1 MLTTLDRYIGRSI
14 LFTTALVLLTLVALA
29 AVFGLIAELDDVG
42 RGNYTLSRALYYTVL
57 TLPGKAWLLF
67 SPAVLLGSLL
77 GLGALANN
85 SEITVMRAA
94 GISTAR
100 IVRAVLITGIGF
112 MVVITLLGEYVVPK
126 TEQFA
131 EKLRLTAL
139 EKRVS
144 VGARSGLWVKSG
156 DLFINIGTVMPDFTL
171 IDLVLYKFDEREL
184 SESVKVAK
192 ATPLTHVESA
202 AGALDTARLNSA
214 QQPFDKNQAK
224 SSGWRLY
231 ELEYTVFSP
240 SGTEVYTVEEEM
252 RAELVSPDV
261 LQGISVSPE
270 NLSIRNL
277 MDQVAY
283 LNANNL
289 DSKRVELALWVK
301 VSSPL
306 ATMVML
312 MLSLPFVFSSQRS
325 GGAGQKIFV
334 GIMLGI
340 GYVLVNKLL
349 TQLGLANGLP
359 PALSAFLPL
368 ILFML
373 IAILGLQRVS

>member
-156 DLFINIGTVMPDFTL
+156 ELFINIGTVMPDFTL
-171 IDLVLYKFDEREL
+171 IDLVLYKFDDREL

-192 ATPLTHVESA
+192 AVPLSDIE
-202 AGALDTARLNSA
+202 ARNAIIDGVPGNSTEEDRNR
-214 QQPFDKNQAK
+214 QRF
-224 SSGWRLY
+224 SSGWRLFD
-231 ELEYTVFSP
+231 LEYTVFNP
-240 SGTEVYTVEEEM
+240 SGAESYTVAEEL
-252 RAELVSPDV
+252 RGELVSPDV

-301 VSSPL
+301 ITSPL

-325 GGAGQKIFV
+325 GGAGQKIFI

-368 ILFML
+368 ILFLL
-373 IAILGLQRVS
+373 IAIFGLQRVS

>member
-144 VGARSGLWVKSG
+144 VGSRSGLWVKSG
-156 DLFINIGTVMPDFTL
+156 ELFINIGTVMPDFTL
-171 IDLVLYKFDEREL
+171 IDLVLYEFDEREL

-192 ATPLTHVESA
+192 AVPLSDIEARNAIIDGVL
-202 AGALDTARLNSA
+202 GNTATEGRNR
-214 QQPFDKNQAK
+214 QRF
-224 SSGWRLY
+224 SSGWRLFD
-231 ELEYTVFSP
+231 LEYTVFNP
-240 SGTEVYTVEEEM
+240 SGAESYTVAEEL
-252 RAELVSPDV
+252 RGELVSPDV

-368 ILFML
+368 VLFLL